1 MKKLLVAVLALSTVS
16 AFAQKSLITF
26 GTFGDAG
33 NSSTFDVSNS
43 LTDTGVAGTDE
54 TSVTNVMVNYTY
66 AISDSFMAGVK
77 VGNYAT
83 ATSADNFTTTGVQF
97 YYNLD
102 GSVNDTCYVGLH
114 YTMKNWANDDVTTTT
129 AVEYGH
135 RFAIGS
141 WKKFNL
147 AFSPSI
153 AYSMMTKDFDAAGSD
168 DATMSALAWNWIK
181 FDVLF

>member
-43 LTDTGVAGTDE
+43 TSDDGTNE
-54 TSVTNVMVNYTY
+54 TSTTNVAVNYTY
-66 AISDSFMAGVK
+66 AISDSFMAGVTL
-77 VGNYAT
+77 GNYAADDS
-83 ATSADNFTTTGVQF
+83 ATNFTTAGVQF

-102 GSVNDTCYVGLH
+102 GTVNDTCYVGLH
-114 YTMKNWANDDVTTTT
+114 HKVMTYGNDDVTTATSL
-129 AVEYGH
+129 EYGH

-141 WKKFNL
+141 RKKFNL

-153 AYSMMTKDFDAAGSD
+153 AY
-168 DATMSALAWNWIK
+168 TMSTRDYDADQDDMVESSLSWNWIK

>member
-26 GTFGDAG
+26 GNFNDAG
-33 NSSTFDVSNS
+33 DSSTFDVSNS
-43 LTDTGVAGTDE
+43 GEDAGDTT
-54 TSVTNVMVNYTY
+54 TTNVMVNYTY
-66 AISDSFMAGVK
+66 AISESFMAGVTL
-77 VGNYAT
+77 GNHAE
-83 ATSADNFTTTGVQF
+83 ATSASNYTTTGVQF

-114 YTMKNWANDDVTTTT
+114 YTMKNMATDDKTTTT
-129 AVEYGH
+129 ALEYGH
-135 RFAIGS
+135 RFAVGS
-141 WKKFNL
+141 WKGFNL

-153 AYSMMTKDFDAAGSD
+153 SYAMATTDFDADGTD
-168 DATMSALAWNWIK
+168 DLKTTSLAWNWIK

>member
-43 LTDTGVAGTDE
+43 TSDDGTNE
-54 TSVTNVMVNYTY
+54 TSTTNVAVNYTY
-66 AISDSFMAGVK
+66 AISDSFMAGVTL
-77 VGNYAT
+77 GNYAESV
-83 ATSADNFTTTGVQF
+83 SANNFTTAGVQF

-102 GSVNDTCYVGLH
+102 GTVNDTCYVGLH
-114 YTMKNWANDDVTTTT
+114 HKVMTYGNDDVVTNT
-129 AVEYGH
+129 AIEYGH
-135 RFAIGS
+135 RFALGA
-141 WKKFNL
+141 WKGLNL

-153 AYSMMTKDFDAAGSD
+153 AYSMSVRDFDAT
-168 DATMSALAWNWIK
+168 ATKDLEGSALAWNWIK